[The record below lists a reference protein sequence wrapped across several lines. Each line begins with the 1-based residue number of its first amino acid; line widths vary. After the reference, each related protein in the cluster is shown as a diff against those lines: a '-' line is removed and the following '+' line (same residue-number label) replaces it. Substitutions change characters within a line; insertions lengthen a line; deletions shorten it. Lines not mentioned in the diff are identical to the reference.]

1 MNPYEIIS
9 KPVVTEKSVF
19 LSAKLNQ
26 VTFNVHPDANKK
38 QIKEAVEALFKV
50 KVAAVNTLN
59 VRGKE
64 RRVRG
69 RAAGLTAAW
78 KKAIVSLVDGQK
90 IEGI

>member
-9 KPVVTEKSVF
+9 KPVVTEKSVY
-19 LSAKLNQ
+19 LSNALNQ

-38 QIKEAVEALFKV
+38 QIKEAVESLFKV

-69 RAAGLTAAW
+69 RSPGLTAAW
-78 KKAIVSLVDGQK
+78 KKAIVSLVAGQK